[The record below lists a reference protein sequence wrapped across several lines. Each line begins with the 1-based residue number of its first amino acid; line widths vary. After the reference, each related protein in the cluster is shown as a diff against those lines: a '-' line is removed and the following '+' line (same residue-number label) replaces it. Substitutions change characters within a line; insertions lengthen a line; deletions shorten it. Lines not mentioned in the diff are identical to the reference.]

1 MHGRPHYRKAEFE
14 DCRILAEK
22 TGLPLEQCQ
31 LMGLFPTPSHDN
43 DATDS
48 V

>member
-1 MHGRPHYRKAEFE
+1 MAQ
-14 DCRILAEK
+14 K
-22 TGLPLEQCQ
+22 TGLPLGQCQ
-31 LMGLFPTPSHDN
+31 LMGLFPIPPHDN